1 MSPSPT
7 TLTDTRAL
15 RDGAPPPGEDRLDE
29 DSTAADDRTCPPGK
43 QLALLTAKASTEVP
57 SAIRTA
63 RASSPAIAPFTTA
76 VLHTPL
82 TSASLLA
89 IDPRARPAA
98 IDRGEAHGQLDLER
112 RPDRTIVVCVWST
125 KPRGR
130 SPSSGNAT
138 RGDAGWVPSQM
149 ATTPGW

>member
-1 MSPSPT
+1 MRPSPT
-7 TLTDTRAL
+7 TLTRAL
-15 RDGAPPPGEDRLDE
+15 RDGAPPFGEDRLDE
-29 DSTAADDRTCPPGK
+29 DRTAADDRTCPPNE
-43 QLALLTAKASTEVP
+43 QLALLAAKASTEVP
-57 SAIRTA
+57 SATRTA

-82 TSASLLA
+82 TSASLVA

-98 IDRGEAHGQLDLER
+98 LDRGEAHGQLDPER

-130 SPSSGNAT
+130 SPSSINEK
-138 RGDAGWVPSQM
+138 RGDAGWVPSEI
-149 ATTPGW
+149 ATTAGW